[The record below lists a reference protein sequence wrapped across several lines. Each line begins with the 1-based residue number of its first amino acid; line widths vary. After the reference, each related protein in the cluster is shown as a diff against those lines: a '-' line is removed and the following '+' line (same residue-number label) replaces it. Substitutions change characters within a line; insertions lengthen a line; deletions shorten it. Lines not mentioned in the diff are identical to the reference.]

1 MLVFLARIY
10 ELLIFHKLG
19 MAANL
24 DVCGRDLLFYSR

>member
-1 MLVFLARIY
+1 MLVFPARTY
-10 ELLIFHKLG
+10 ELLIFYKLV

>member
-10 ELLIFHKLG
+10 ELLIFYKLW

-24 DVCGRDLLFYSR
+24 DGGRDLLFDAR